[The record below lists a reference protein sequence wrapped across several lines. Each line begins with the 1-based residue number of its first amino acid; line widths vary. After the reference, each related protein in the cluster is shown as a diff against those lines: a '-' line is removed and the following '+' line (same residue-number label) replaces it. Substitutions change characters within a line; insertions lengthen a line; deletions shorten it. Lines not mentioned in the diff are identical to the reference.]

1 MLGVSASPQTPTSV
15 PMVPHDIRALLI
27 DDSQFDRARIRRM
40 SDNMQLPILLDEV
53 DSIDEMDSALG
64 KADYDLVLIDYRLPV
79 GDGMV
84 ALDHLLRNSRNR
96 DAGKIMITGNEAV
109 ETAVQAMRAGCHDF
123 LSKDRMNPEV
133 LRQAMLN
140 AMSTAMG
147 RMASPQIPM
156 DQDQRELIRQGIIS
170 AFADSQMQENLAA
183 ILSGSMRTDSSHS
196 VAQPFDPATL
206 HALIKGTDDPD
217 DFVFH

>member
-1 MLGVSASPQTPTSV
+1 MLGVSASPDSPQKAPQ
-15 PMVPHDIRALLI
+15 VPHDIRALLI

-40 SDNMQLPILLDEV
+40 SDSMELPILLDEV

-64 KADYDLVLIDYRLPV
+64 RADYDLVLIDYRLPV

-109 ETAVQAMRAGCHDF
+109 DTAVQAMRAGCHDF
-123 LSKDRMNPEV
+123 LSKDRMNPDV
-133 LRQAMLN
+133 LREAMLN
-140 AMSTAMG
+140 AMSVAMG
-147 RMASPQIPM
+147 RLDAGPAPM
-156 DQDQRELIRQGIIS
+156 SLDQRDLIRQGILQ
-170 AFADSQMQENLAA
+170 AFADKNLQRNLAA
-183 ILSGSMRTDSSHS
+183 ILADRTGRL
-196 VAQPFDPATL
+196 AEPFDPVTL
-206 HALIKGTDDPD
+206 SALVQGIDEAD